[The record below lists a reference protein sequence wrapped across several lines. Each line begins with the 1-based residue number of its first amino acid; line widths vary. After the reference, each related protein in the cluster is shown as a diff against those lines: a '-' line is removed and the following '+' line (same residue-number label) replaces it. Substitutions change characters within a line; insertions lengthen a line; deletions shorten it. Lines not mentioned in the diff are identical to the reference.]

1 MEAFKARSLEVL
13 FLCEPIDEYLVGN
26 LTTYQEKELVSIDK
40 SGLEL
45 EKIDSDGE
53 GLDEKSFLAARQ
65 FEWLYGHDVTR
76 H

>member
-1 MEAFKARSLEVL
+1 MMKLLHIWRHSRQEALEVL

-53 GLDEKSFLAARQ
+53 GLDEKSLIIC
-65 FEWLYGHDVTR
+65 EWIR
-76 H
+76 KP